1 MSGLLSGYPNMHL
14 TRFNTNSTKSLWIG
28 FLKNLNE
35 RKERKEK
42 KEKKERREKERK
54 ERDKIIENSLT
65 IIEEI
70 EDISSYAIST
80 NKYKK

>member
-1 MSGLLSGYPNMHL
+1 MKGKKGKK
-14 TRFNTNSTKSLWIG
+14 R
-28 FLKNLNE
+28 
-35 RKERKEK
+35 K